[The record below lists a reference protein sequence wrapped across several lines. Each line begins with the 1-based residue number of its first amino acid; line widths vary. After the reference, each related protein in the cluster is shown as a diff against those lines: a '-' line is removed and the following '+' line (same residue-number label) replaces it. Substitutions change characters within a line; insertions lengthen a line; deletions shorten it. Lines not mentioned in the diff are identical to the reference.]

1 MSVKFQITLPE
12 RLAIELKQAAAKRN
26 VSLARMIRET
36 MEERLRPRR
45 GLAGSDP
52 FDAITG
58 LVECEETDLASRVN
72 ETLYR

>member
-26 VSLARMIRET
+26 LSLAGFIRET
-36 MEERLRPRR
+36 MEERLRRR
-45 GLAGSDP
+45 GVSGGDA
-52 FDAITG
+52 FDTITN

>member
-12 RLAIELKQAAAKRN
+12 RLAIELKQAAAKRS
-26 VSLARMIRET
+26 VSLARFIRDT
-36 MEERLRPRR
+36 MEERLRQPRG
-45 GLAGSDP
+45 GLGGDA
-52 FDAITG
+52 FDTITD

>member
-12 RLAIELKQAAAKRN
+12 RLAIELKQAAAKRK
-26 VSLARMIRET
+26 VSLARLIRDT
-36 MEERLRPRR
+36 MDERLRPKR
-45 GLAGSDP
+45 GVAVRDP

-58 LVECEETDLASRVN
+58 LVESEETDLASRVN

>member
-26 VSLARMIRET
+26 VSLARFIRDT
-36 MEERLRPRR
+36 MEERLRQPRG
-45 GLAGSDP
+45 GLGGDP
-52 FDAITG
+52 FDTITD